1 VHFCDELERT
11 SSLPEG
17 EGGEGIKIKYMIKKG
32 DNVKVI
38 AGADKGKTGKVL
50 QVFPKLEQVLVE
62 GVNLKTKNV
71 KAKRD
76 GEKGTIVK
84 KANPIHISNVAA
96 TK

>member
-1 VHFCDELERT
+1 LGALASF
-11 SSLPEG
+11 SNG
-17 EGGEGIKIKYMIKKG
+17 EGPRMRRTKNIMIKKG

-50 QVFPKLEQVLVE
+50 QVFPKLEMVLVE
-62 GVNLKTKNV
+62 GVNLKSKNV